1 MSVSVPAMPLNSSER
16 KNRKMSKIR
25 NAIYEIH
32 HMDALAERDQ
42 WVNMLH
48 PLVKFV
54 LTVSYISIV
63 VSFNKYDIV
72 GLAGMAVYPI
82 ALFILADLS
91 FKDSLKRLRIV
102 LPLVCFIGIFNP
114 FFDKVPVEILGIRMT
129 AGVLSMLTLMMKGIF
144 TVLASYLLIATT
156 TIEKLCYAFRLIHI
170 PKIMVTQVMLTYRY
184 VTVLLEEVNRITQA
198 YSLRAPKQKGVHYKV
213 WGSLTGQ
220 LLLRSM
226 DRAGIVYES
235 MVLRGY
241 NGSFDYVGE
250 KITWKWQDVFYLVF
264 WLGLFILFRN
274 VPVLITVGNFVG
286 GLFV

>member
-1 MSVSVPAMPLNSSER
+1 MSVPAMLLNSSER

-32 HMDALAERDQ
+32 HMDAIAERDQ

-241 NGSFDYVGE
+241 NGTFDYVGE
-250 KITWKWQDVFYLVF
+250 KITWKWQDIFYLVF
-264 WLGLFILFRN
+264 WLSLFILFRN
-274 VPVLITVGNFVG
+274 VPVMIVVGHFVG